1 MTPPA
6 RLPRRAARLAAALRR
21 DGSGVALME
30 FALTFPVLLLVGLVG
45 IDVANF
51 AIAHL
56 RVSQIAMTTAD
67 NAARVR
73 DSIDEHDINEVFIGA
88 RLVGAS
94 INFAE
99 RGRVILSD
107 LEPRT
112 VAPTTTGTSL
122 NQWIRWQRCYG
133 AKNSVS
139 SYGTPRTAAGATISD
154 GTETSATAP
163 SDQIKS
169 VPKIGAADSV
179 TGMGPAGNQVAAGAG
194 TAVMFVEVFY
204 DYRPIFWNSL
214 VGSSTIRYTAA
225 FNVRQRNDQVMKS
238 GGLASA
244 SWSTCNRFTS
254 T

>member
-1 MTPPA
+1 MTPPVFV
-6 RLPRRAARLAAALRR
+6 PRRMRHLADRLRR
-21 DGSGVALME
+21 DRSGVALME
-30 FALTFPVLLLVGLVG
+30 FALTFPMLLLVGLVG
-45 IDVANF
+45 IDVANY

-88 RLVGAS
+88 RLVGAG
-94 INFAE
+94 IDFAR

-112 VAPTTTGTSL
+112 VSPTTTGTSL

-139 SYGTPRTAAGATISD
+139 SYGTPRNSAGGAITD
-154 GTETSATAP
+154 GTEVATP

-169 VPKIGAADSV
+169 VPKIGAADSL
-179 TGMGPAGNQVAAGAG
+179 TGMGPSGKQVAAGAG

-204 DYRPIFWNSL
+204 DYRPIFLNSL
-214 VGSSTIRYTAA
+214 VGNRTIRYTAA

-238 GGLASA
+238 GGLAST